1 MRSLAGSNGNIV
13 VPVDE
18 FVDDNHF
25 AEVYELI
32 VGAVS
37 KDEIVG
43 VLSNMSI
50 EEKLFL
56 MQTVAGALY
65 CIHSK
70 SFVHRDLNLETLLL
84 FKDYKDNYFVKLH
97 CSDIMFSVD
106 AEAEEIL
113 ETIDYCS
120 PELGAYIY
128 AEDDKEEKEEHITE
142 KTDIFSLGLI
152 YHFYLAG
159 AFPEATHLSDKL
171 HKRKAK
177 GKAIYPWVAL
187 NSGGELIISSKIE
200 NTKLVSLITDML
212 CVDYRKRPSAS
223 DVLKR
228 LREIS

>member
-43 VLSNMSI
+43 VLSSMSI

-70 SFVHRDLNLETLLL
+70 SFVHRNLNLETLLL
-84 FKDYKDNYFVKLH
+84 VKDYKDNYFVKLY

-106 AEAEEIL
+106 AETEEIL

-159 AFPEATHLSDKL
+159 AFPETTHISDKL
-171 HKRKAK
+171 QKRKAK
-177 GKAIYPWVAL
+177 GKAIYPWAAL